1 MRVVQFTLK
10 KYKRKSMKY
19 AFFFVAFLIYLSRI
33 EGDLMLGKIKE
44 IIDNTVIID
53 LAIDIAEQPNLVNL
67 HVVFDDGTDR
77 HVIAEI
83 ANTNRT
89 EMRATIVGEIKDGR
103 FTPGASAKPSFKSE
117 IRLIKKEEL
126 ELLFGKQET
135 PKGYTNFGT
144 SNVYDGYKINVAIND
159 FFNTHFCIIGNS
171 GSGKS
176 CAVASILQRL
186 FTSSDEPPINS
197 AFFFFDAYGEYTRAF
212 SKLHEINPNLN
223 YKSYTTN
230 ILEPDTEILRVPIWL
245 LDVDDLALLLDATT
259 PSQLPII
266 EKTLKLVPILTGSSE
281 NVIKRKNDIIA
292 RALQDILL
300 SGNDST
306 KIRDQV
312 IGVLTKFNTPT
323 LRLDSQIVQP
333 GYTRTL
339 KQCLFVDKTGKM
351 QEMELV
357 VEFVRG
363 YIIEDNLEIPENELN
378 LFYNLADL
386 EMAMEFA
393 LISEGI
399 LKSDKVYDTANI
411 ISVRLHSLATGENRH
426 FFNYPK
432 YVTRDQYIEN
442 LIWDE
447 KTNSKSQIIN
457 FNVNYIDDRTAKV
470 IIKIISRMLF
480 LKQSTTKPRGS
491 RAFHIV
497 MEEAHRYVQHDSD
510 IDLLGYNIFERI
522 AKEGRKYG
530 MFLSLITQRPS
541 ELSDTCVSQCANFI
555 ILRTLHPIDLKYIRE
570 MVPNVSDEIVLQMKN
585 LKPGNAIAFGSAF
598 KVPTVLYIP
607 LPDPMPLSNNVD
619 LEKVWYAQAQQTI
632 TPQQV
637 MQQPVQQQM
646 ISATAQASIPVSSD
660 VSAIMA
666 QQATVQQFQQPQQA
680 VAAAPVQAP
689 VPVEQANPSGIQIV
703 GNVNNPSGG
712 PDVRAFFTTAS

>member
-1 MRVVQFTLK
+1 
-10 KYKRKSMKY
+10 
-19 AFFFVAFLIYLSRI
+19 
-33 EGDLMLGKIKE
+33 MLGKIKE
-44 IIDNTVIID
+44 IIDNTVIIE
-53 LAIDIAEQPNLVNL
+53 LAIDITAQPNLVNL
-67 HVVFDDGTDR
+67 HVVFEDGSNR
-77 HVIAEI
+77 KVIAEI

-89 EMRATIVGEIKDGR
+89 EMRATIVGEITDGR
-103 FTPGASAKPSFKSE
+103 FTPGASAKPSFKSQ

-135 PKGYTNFGT
+135 PIGYTNFGT
-144 SNVYDGYKINVAIND
+144 SNVYDGYKINVEINS

-176 CAVASILQRL
+176 CAVASILQKL
-186 FTSSDEPPINS
+186 FTSSDEPPLNS
-197 AFFFFDAYGEYTRAF
+197 ALFFFDAYGEYTKAF
-212 SKLHEINPNLN
+212 SKLHSINPNLN

-230 ILEPDTEILRVPIWL
+230 IIDPDTDILRVPIWL

-266 EKTLKLVPILTGSSE
+266 EKTLKLVPILTGNSE

-363 YIIEDNLEIPENELN
+363 YILDESFEVPESELN

-426 FFNYPK
+426 YFNYPK
-432 YVTRDQYIEN
+432 YVTRNQYIEN

-447 KTNSKSQIIN
+447 KTNSKAQIIN

-480 LKQSTTKPRGS
+480 SMLSETKPRGS

-522 AKEGRKYG
+522 SKEGRKYG
-530 MFLSLITQRPS
+530 MFLALITQRPS

-619 LEKVWYAQAQQTI
+619 LESVWYPQRKQAISQVGPVPATVQTSTI
-632 TPQQV
+632 
-637 MQQPVQQQM
+637 
-646 ISATAQASIPVSSD
+646 ATNDVSS
-660 VSAIMA
+660 IMA
-666 QQATVQQFQQPQQA
+666 QEASQQQFVPQQTVQAVPQA
-680 VAAAPVQAP
+680 ITTDVSSGGTSSV
-689 VPVEQANPSGIQIV
+689 PSGIQIV
-703 GNVNNPSGG
+703 GNVNN
-712 PDVRAFFTTAS
+712 